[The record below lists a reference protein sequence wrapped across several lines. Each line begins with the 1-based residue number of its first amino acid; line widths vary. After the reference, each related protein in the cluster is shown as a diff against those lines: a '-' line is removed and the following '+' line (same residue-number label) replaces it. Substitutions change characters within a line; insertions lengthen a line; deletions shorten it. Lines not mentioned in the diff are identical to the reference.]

1 MLFRSIG
8 INQYISGTNVQPGTK
23 ILEQLTGTTGSTGT
37 YRVNV
42 SQTVSSTTITTIT
55 SGVLYVGAVITGGSI
70 DAGTTITAFGTGSGG
85 AGTYTVSISQLRGST
100 AITSAVAVTVST
112 GARWVIQ

>member
-1 MLFRSIG
+1 M
-8 INQYISGTNVQPGTK
+8 QPGTK